1 VGRRVVQVDVNI
13 GDRAALPARDG
24 NLDLPY
30 SDLSD
35 GPWKIEVVALEEI
48 LANKLYMLDD
58 REEPRDL
65 FDLWFGICV
74 KDVPLEQI
82 SEAFRAKYGAKPHV
96 WRVERA
102 RKLEK
107 NLGRSSWPPSG

>member
-1 VGRRVVQVDVNI
+1 M
-13 GDRAALPARDG
+13 
-24 NLDLPY
+24 
-30 SDLSD
+30 
-35 GPWKIEVVALEEI
+35 ALEEI

-58 REEPRDL
+58 RDEPRDL

-74 KDVPLEQI
+74 KDVALEQI
-82 SEAFRAKYGAKPHV
+82 SEAFREKYGGRPGL

-107 NLGRSSWPPSG
+107 TWDDRLGHQVRDLPRFKEVFAAVLGKVREWEER